1 MNHRAPARPPHAWR
15 TGVVAGMASY
25 VDAAAIVSTGIAL
38 VLYQEPLHLTG
49 GRIGVLSGA
58 LTAAIA
64 TGALL
69 GGRLGDRFGRRR
81 VFAATMAM
89 VVAGCALTV
98 LSTGFAPLL
107 LGVLVLGLG
116 SGADLPVALA
126 MVSESATD
134 RNRAALI
141 GFSNVLWGVGAA
153 AAGTVA
159 ALVGGWGRTGGQ
171 ILYGHVGAVALVL
184 LLARLRLPES
194 PAWLAA
200 RRERASPRAAAAS
213 ARALFTGPYLRPFAA
228 LLGFYALTNLA
239 ANTSGQFGAYVAA
252 NVAHLPVDV
261 SARLSLLVL
270 PVTVAAG
277 LWFMRIA
284 GTPRRMGYFA
294 FGAACLAGGYL
305 IPPLFGFSL
314 ATLALSMAVNAVG
327 GAFAFEGIMK
337 TWAQESF
344 PTLLRATAQGA
355 VIATARYLA
364 AAFALVTPALLRFDP
379 ALLYGGLAAVSAAG
393 LAIGWFGFRGVRRDE
408 FTTVLL
414 RPVQLRPTRA
424 AAESQARV
432 SPLGS

>member
-1 MNHRAPARPPHAWR
+1 
-15 TGVVAGMASY
+15 MASY

-38 VLYQEPLHLTG
+38 VLYQGPLQLSG
-49 GRIGVLSGA
+49 GRVGVLSGA

-69 GGRLGDRFGRRR
+69 GGRLGDRFGRRA
-81 VFAATMAM
+81 VFTATMAM
-89 VVAGCALTV
+89 VVAGCALLV

-159 ALVGGWGRTGGQ
+159 AVVGGWGRTGGQ
-171 ILYGHVGAVALVL
+171 LLYGHVGAVALLL
-184 LLARLRLPES
+184 LLARLALPES

-200 RRERASPRAAAAS
+200 RRERAP
-213 ARALFTGPYLRPFAA
+213 ARLLLSGRHLRPFAA

-239 ANTSGQFGAYVAA
+239 ANTGGQFGAYVAVD
-252 NVAHLPVDV
+252 VAGLPVEV
-261 SARLSLLVL
+261 GSRLSLLAL
-270 PVTVAAG
+270 PVAVAAG

-294 FGAACLAGGYL
+294 FGGLCLVGGYL
-305 IPPLFGFSL
+305 VPALFGFSL
-314 ATLALSMAVNAVG
+314 ATLALSTAVNAVG

-355 VIATARYLA
+355 VIAVARYLA

-379 ALLYGGLAAVSAAG
+379 ALLYAGLAAVSAAG
-393 LAIGWFGFRGVRRDE
+393 LLIGWFGFRGSRRAARPA
-408 FTTVLL
+408 VPG

>member
-38 VLYQEPLHLTG
+38 VLYQGPLHLTG
-49 GRIGVLSGA
+49 GHIGVLSGA

-81 VFAATMAM
+81 VFTATMAM
-89 VVAGCALTV
+89 VVAGCALMV
-98 LSTGFAPLL
+98 AGGGFAPLL

-126 MVSESATD
+126 TVSESASE

-159 ALVGGWGRTGGQ
+159 AVVGGWGRTGGQ
-171 ILYGHVGAVALVL
+171 VLYAHVGAVALALV
-184 LLARLRLPES
+184 LARLRLPES
-194 PAWLAA
+194 PAWLTA
-200 RRERASPRAAAAS
+200 RRERCRAASPRPADGART
-213 ARALFTGPYLRPFAA
+213 RALFTGPYLRPFAA
-228 LLGFYALTNLA
+228 LFGFYALTNLA

-252 NVAHLPVDV
+252 DVAHLPVDV

-270 PVTVAAG
+270 PVAVASG

-284 GTPRRMGYFA
+284 GTPRRMRYFA
-294 FGAACLAGGYL
+294 FGGACLAGGYL
-305 IPPLFGFSL
+305 VPPLFGFSL
-314 ATLALSMAVNAVG
+314 ATLALSMAINTVG

-355 VIATARYLA
+355 VIAVARYLA
-364 AAFALVTPALLRFDP
+364 AAFALVTPALLRLDP
-379 ALLYGGLAAVSAAG
+379 SLLYGGLAAVSAAG
-393 LAIGWFGFRGVRRDE
+393 LLIGWFGFRGNRLSAFSVEAGQVVPSPDH
-408 FTTVLL
+408 LSGAA
-414 RPVQLRPTRA
+414 RPYARA
-424 AAESQARV
+424 
-432 SPLGS
+432 

>member
-1 MNHRAPARPPHAWR
+1 MNDRVPVQHRRSWR
-15 TGVVAGMASY
+15 AGVVAGMASY
-25 VDAAAIVSTGIAL
+25 VDAAAIVSTGTAL
-38 VLYQEPLHLTG
+38 VIYQGPLHLSAG
-49 GRIGVLSGA
+49 QVGALSGT

-81 VFAATMAM
+81 VFTATMAM
-89 VVAGCALTV
+89 VVVGCALMV

-107 LGVLVLGLG
+107 LGTLVLGLG

-134 RNRAALI
+134 RTRAALL

-153 AAGTVA
+153 AAGVVA
-159 ALVGGWGRTGGQ
+159 AVVGGWGRAGGQ
-171 ILYGHVGAVALVL
+171 LLYGHVGAIALL
-184 LLARLRLPES
+184 LVLARLSLPES
-194 PAWLAA
+194 PVWLTA
-200 RRERASPRAAAAS
+200 RRERSPAP
-213 ARALFTGPYLRPFAA
+213 ARLLLRGRHLRPFAA

-239 ANTSGQFGAYVAA
+239 ANTSGQFGAYVAV
-252 NVAHLPVDV
+252 NVAGLPVDV
-261 SARLSLLVL
+261 GSRLSLLVL

-284 GTPRRMGYFA
+284 GTPRRMAYFA
-294 FGAACLAGGYL
+294 SGGACLTGAYL
-305 IPPLFGFSL
+305 VPPLFGFSL
-314 ATLALSMAVNAVG
+314 ATLALSAAVNAVG

-344 PTLLRATAQGA
+344 PTLLRATAQGT
-355 VIATARYLA
+355 VIAAARYLA
-364 AAFALVTPALLRFDP
+364 AAFALVTPALLRLDP
-379 ALLYGGLAAVSAAG
+379 SLLYAGLAAVSAAG
-393 LAIGWFGFRGVRRDE
+393 LAVGWLGFRGARRDE
-408 FTTVLL
+408 FAAAA